1 MDKFGKI
8 RRHHSKERLKISKIV
23 KFGSDLLKTND
34 YTAPQSREILQ
45 SFVWWVAQTCPQHT
59 NVRKFLQLCGASF
72 SKPQPEVYS

>member
-59 NVRKFLQLCGASF
+59 NVLKFLQLCGASF
-72 SKPQPEVYS
+72 SKSQPEVYS